1 MVLGSNRPKATREQ
15 AMNIT
20 SPILT
25 GAANAA
31 ELPGSSVSSFLRAFG
46 AGSGLFGDA
55 PDGGLGIIMSALAG
69 IAAALAVAIMLS
81 VYFRSGYRSRHD
93 LVKHGLAASAVL
105 VLLAFV
111 ISDMRNAALAYLGL
125 NPAKPAVEFEI
136 RLPKAALAVA
146 TDTQVELL
154 TDRNQKLAKVQEALA
169 STPDGRSILRG
180 TVTLDYRTSER
191 TMVLN
196 LPGQGQSTFR
206 LRLPASP
213 SRSGQFGPWHLAD
226 GIVPAN
232 GGTVTSELHNA
243 YAIRYRVL

>member
-1 MVLGSNRPKATREQ
+1 PLVGARLNHKPSRLNHSSRVGDQLSRIPMVLGSNRPKATREQ

-46 AGSGLFGDA
+46 AGS
-55 PDGGLGIIMSALAG
+55 GLGIIMSALAG

-111 ISDMRNAALAYLGL
+111 FSDMRTAALAHLAL
-125 NPAKPAVEFEI
+125 NPP
-136 RLPKAALAVA
+136 
-146 TDTQVELL
+146 
-154 TDRNQKLAKVQEALA
+154 
-169 STPDGRSILRG
+169 
-180 TVTLDYRTSER
+180 
-191 TMVLN
+191 
-196 LPGQGQSTFR
+196 
-206 LRLPASP
+206 
-213 SRSGQFGPWHLAD
+213 
-226 GIVPAN
+226 
-232 GGTVTSELHNA
+232 
-243 YAIRYRVL
+243 